1 MNRIFRLLTVG
12 IIVILSGCSFFQDQD
27 EEILPAELV
36 KFNETLNIK
45 KIWNGKVGKGSEL
58 LHLSLMPSGN
68 PEIIYTASRDG
79 QVTAFEAS
87 SGKAFWRTKLDI
99 NLTAGPANNENRIVV
114 YGSDGE
120 LICLRSADGSE
131 VWRISIKGESISTP
145 VIADNNVIIYTID
158 GQLRSFSIFDG
169 TERWSLS
176 QDVPS
181 LTLRGSSTPVILG
194 NNVIVGF
201 DNGRMI
207 SVNIEAGM
215 VIWEA
220 MLSPPSGRSDLERL
234 ADIDGVIKIFGQDIF
249 VAGYQSQLAS
259 VAAESGQTIWSKEF
273 SSEAGIEIDDDSIYL
288 VTDQGFLLGLSRK
301 DGSEV
306 WRKEMLTRR
315 ELTAPVR
322 FKSTIV
328 VGDLE
333 GYIHFFDSKSGELV
347 ARRRSGKG
355 AVSGVPVVIDEYLYV
370 QNESGMISAFSAPS
384 PEENKDSK
392 RFSLWGT

>member
-1 MNRIFRLLTVG
+1 M
-12 IIVILSGCSFFQDQD
+12 
-27 EEILPAELV
+27 
-36 KFNETLNIK
+36 
-45 KIWNGKVGKGSEL
+45 
-58 LHLSLMPSGN
+58 
-68 PEIIYTASRDG
+68 
-79 QVTAFEAS
+79 
-87 SGKAFWRTKLDI
+87 
-99 NLTAGPANNENRIVV
+99 
-114 YGSDGE
+114 
-120 LICLRSADGSE
+120 
-131 VWRISIKGESISTP
+131 P

-181 LTLRGSSTPVILG
+181 LTLRGSSTPVVLG
-194 NNVIVGF
+194 NNIIVGF

-207 SVNIEAGM
+207 SVNIETGM

-234 ADIDGVIKIFGQDIF
+234 TDIDGVIKVFGQDIF
-249 VAGYQSQLAS
+249 VAGYQSQLVS
-259 VAAESGQTIWSKEF
+259 VAAESGQTIWSKEL
-273 SSEAGIEIDDDSIYL
+273 SSEVGIEIDDESIYL

-306 WRKEMLTRR
+306 WREEILTRR

-333 GYIHFFDSKSGELV
+333 GYVHFFDSKSGELV

-370 QNESGMISAFSAPS
+370 QNESGTISVFSAPS